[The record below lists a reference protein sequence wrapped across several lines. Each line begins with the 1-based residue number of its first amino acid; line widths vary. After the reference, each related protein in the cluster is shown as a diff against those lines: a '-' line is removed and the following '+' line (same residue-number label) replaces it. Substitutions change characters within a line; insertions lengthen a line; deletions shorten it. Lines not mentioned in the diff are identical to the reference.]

1 MNKFK
6 IIIPFFIISIAFIFS
21 SCISI
26 ERAIKINEDGSGSE
40 VMTVHYEKDFFDFM
54 RSTAMAFDTING
66 KYLMDSLL
74 KEELFSKE
82 LKDKYKKIDGIT
94 LKDVKSKYNADS
106 SMTLK
111 VKYNFDKIERLAQSI
126 QTIGQES
133 NSMGKGKSDII
144 FKKDK
149 KKILFSYK
157 YEMGDQSDSNRSLKN
172 SMAGFFKDQKMTF
185 NITFPYKI
193 VSSNAVKTN
202 GKTLSWEF
210 DMDKMISEGK
220 VVDLEVEMKK

>member
-1 MNKFK
+1 MNKYKIFK
-6 IIIPFFIISIAFIFS
+6 LLSVLLMISIFS
-21 SCISI
+21 SCISV
-26 ERAIKINEDGSGSE
+26 ERTIKINEDGSGSE
-40 VMTVHYEKDFFDFM
+40 MMTVHYEKDFFDFM
-54 RSTAMAFDTING
+54 KSTAMAFDSING
-66 KYLMDSLL
+66 KYLIDSLL

-82 LKDKYKKIDGIT
+82 LLDKYKKIDGIK
-94 LKDVKSKYNADS
+94 LKKIKSKYNADS
-106 SMTLK
+106 SMTLI
-111 VKYNFDKIERLAQSI
+111 VNYDFDKLERLTQSI

-133 NSMGKGKSDII
+133 NSLGKGKADIV

-157 YEMGDQSDSNRSLKN
+157 YEIGDKSDSNRSLKN

-193 VSSNAVKTN
+193 VSSNAMKTN
-202 GKTLSWEF
+202 GKTLTWEF

-220 VVDLEVEMKK
+220 AVDLEAEMKK